1 MYYKPVLL
9 LLLSVVAWKS
19 TLFAQK
25 TDYNQYHKNIAD
37 AEYRIFVLN
46 DSIKGLKEFKNTFDD
61 YDFVFV
67 DDCIEAFQLALYFK
81 QEAYAMS
88 FIKKALENG
97 FELKLLEQLNMGY
110 TGDFRKVA
118 IYKPFIEKNQKTLE
132 AYAARHY
139 PTYLKRIDKTLF
151 EAILRRHVREQLFK
165 NYHKGLTG
173 LVGVTREQDMK
184 EQNEIYK
191 TISDNNLRFIDS
203 LANEGVFWGEKN
215 LGLYTDKL
223 IDSLHLSFRS
233 IEDLLHQVLRYYH
246 LPENTYVPVD
256 REREYFEIDPV
267 YNILFHNSGSYSAL
281 SKYKDKA
288 IKEGYL
294 HPRAYE
300 SLKFNHHGFPESE
313 QLYLWPSNKEIKD
326 TSYMNTKRRQSFLST
341 YETDLKKHQF
351 AHLHNLKLY
360 FGFRGESK

>member
-9 LLLSVVAWKS
+9 LLLSVVAWKN

-25 TDYNQYHKNIAD
+25 TDYNEYHKNIAD

-139 PTYLKRIDKTLF
+139 PTHLKRIDKTLF

-191 TISDNNLRFIDS
+191 TISDNNLRFI
-203 LANEGVFWGEKN
+203 
-215 LGLYTDKL
+215 
-223 IDSLHLSFRS
+223 
-233 IEDLLHQVLRYYH
+233 
-246 LPENTYVPVD
+246 
-256 REREYFEIDPV
+256 
-267 YNILFHNSGSYSAL
+267 
-281 SKYKDKA
+281 
-288 IKEGYL
+288 
-294 HPRAYE
+294 
-300 SLKFNHHGFPESE
+300 
-313 QLYLWPSNKEIKD
+313 
-326 TSYMNTKRRQSFLST
+326 
-341 YETDLKKHQF
+341 
-351 AHLHNLKLY
+351 
-360 FGFRGESK
+360 

>member
-1 MYYKPVLL
+1 
-9 LLLSVVAWKS
+9 
-19 TLFAQK
+19 
-25 TDYNQYHKNIAD
+25 
-37 AEYRIFVLN
+37 
-46 DSIKGLKEFKNTFDD
+46 
-61 YDFVFV
+61 
-67 DDCIEAFQLALYFK
+67 
-81 QEAYAMS
+81 
-88 FIKKALENG
+88 
-97 FELKLLEQLNMGY
+97 
-110 TGDFRKVA
+110 
-118 IYKPFIEKNQKTLE
+118 
-132 AYAARHY
+132 
-139 PTYLKRIDKTLF
+139 
-151 EAILRRHVREQLFK
+151 
-165 NYHKGLTG
+165 
-173 LVGVTREQDMK
+173 MK

-203 LANEGVFWGEKN
+203 LANEDVFLGEKN

-288 IKEGYL
+288 ITEGYL

-300 SLKFNHHGFPESE
+300 SLKFNHHGFSEAE

-360 FGFRGESK
+360 FGFRERKQIKAKNRSVEFYFSKLLVKTMQVSSMQASVCSQTHAAPKRPTT